1 MNQLLKKTAI
11 LVLAAVTAFAPAAC
25 GGDGYREG
33 PADTVEATSYEWVT
47 EASLNNT
54 DVPDS
59 SEISDYPGE
68 HKIDLVAWNTT
79 ATGNFATYEST
90 NDIVSPE
97 IERITGVS
105 IDKEELRDN
114 RGNTAE
120 ARFNN
125 FLTTGNLPDIAFGG
139 GWLDTEAV
147 WDLTDLVEE
156 YCPTIM
162 ARMPDAVWDDGNVN
176 GGEEGKVYAIPY
188 GLGNVSLST
197 IDPYAPVD
205 KTVMFTF
212 RNEMCPYIL
221 VREDILKDAYPEAL
235 TTADLDRIYK
245 EQGYFTEEQLFDV
258 HLTSAE
264 QFRTEFLPKIAGTIK
279 NSGDKYKINAQRY
292 VTPML
297 VTAGSD
303 HDTWDF
309 MGKLIPG
316 LLGAGANS
324 FNSNFSYWDTST
336 QQIESMLYQDFYK
349 NEVYEW
355 AKMIYDGTVVSD
367 TQMNTNYSTIQSE
380 YNSGYYAIGYLSSSM
395 PSSRSC
401 QWKDMTTGETRTV
414 NYRKLYLDIP
424 TDWSRFA
431 YMGSGEP
438 AVSSV
443 KFLKSR
449 VREDELPQLLRWL
462 DFLCSRTADLLYA
475 WGPETAG
482 LFDEDENG
490 VRTYKDSEIAD
501 QMVYSTAVMGQK
513 VITYNLANGTGTTA
527 SQIFPFCYGAGSI
540 SHPKCTYDLSSLSDL
555 TETFYSAEVVLTE
568 EAEKFIGIK
577 IRPSFHTWTDADLD
591 GVEEIWG
598 SRDIIEDALKQL
610 LLAGSSQAA
619 FDRAWTT
626 LQTELTSHGWT
637 KGWFNGQ
644 LTNAF
649 LNINRSYLDLFYT
662 GE

>member
-1 MNQLLKKTAI
+1 MKQLLKKTAI

-33 PADTVEATSYEWVT
+33 PADTVETTSYEWAT

-79 ATGNFATYEST
+79 GSGNFATYESS
-90 NDIVSPE
+90 NDIVSAE

-105 IDKEELRDN
+105 IDIEELRDN
-114 RGNTAE
+114 RGSTADV
-120 ARFNN
+120 RFNN
-125 FLTTGNLPDIAFGG
+125 FQLTDNLPDIAYGG

-235 TTADLDRIYK
+235 TTAQLDEIYRT
-245 EQGYFTEEQLFDV
+245 QGYFTEEQLFDV
-258 HLTSAE
+258 HITSAE
-264 QFRTEFLPKIAGTIK
+264 QFRTEFLPKIAETIR
-279 NSGDKYKINAQRY
+279 NSGDKYMINAQRY

-297 VTAGSD
+297 VTAGAD
-303 HDTWDF
+303 RDTWDF
-309 MGKLIPG
+309 MGKIIPG

-336 QQIESMLYQDFYK
+336 QRIESMLYQDFYK
-349 NEVYEW
+349 DEVYEW

-395 PSSRSC
+395 PNGTTC
-401 QWKDMTTGETRTV
+401 VWKGDTV

-462 DFLCSRTADLLYA
+462 DFQCSRTADQLYA
-475 WGPETAG
+475 WGPATAG

-490 VRTYKDSEIAD
+490 VRTYKDSALAE
-501 QMVYSTAVMGQK
+501 QMVYSTAVMGQQ

-527 SQIFPFCYGAGSI
+527 NPIFPFCYGGGSV
-540 SHPKCTYDLSSLSDL
+540 SHPTCTYDLSSLSDL

-568 EAEKFIGIK
+568 EAKKFIGIK
-577 IRPSFHTWTDADLD
+577 IPPSFHTWTNADLA
-591 GVEEIWG
+591 GVEDIWNK
-598 SRDIIEDALKQL
+598 RDLVEDDLKQL
-610 LLAGSSQAA
+610 LLAGASQSTFDAA
-619 FDRAWTT
+619 WNKLQTT
-626 LQTELTSHGWT
+626 LTNSGWT
-637 KGWFNGQ
+637 KAWFNGQ